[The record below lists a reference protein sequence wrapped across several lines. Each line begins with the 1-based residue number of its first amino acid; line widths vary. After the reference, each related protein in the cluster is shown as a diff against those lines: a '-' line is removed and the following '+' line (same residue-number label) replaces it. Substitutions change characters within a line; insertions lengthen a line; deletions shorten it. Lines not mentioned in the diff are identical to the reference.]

1 MQWQA
6 LFPISEKECCGVNEK
21 IVIITGGSSGYG
33 FALAEEFKRKG
44 YRVIITARNEER
56 LLKAK
61 EECGADD
68 AYVMDVT
75 RYEDWVL
82 LKEFAVRK
90 YGKIDVMINNAGGGV
105 AIQDV
110 DEFSQKQ
117 IDETVALNLTS
128 VIYSGN
134 VMGALMKEQRD
145 GVIINISSVCAK
157 HCWNKWSVY
166 AAAKAGVLNFSKG
179 LYVELRPY
187 GIRVTCVIP
196 AAAKTGFQSAA
207 GIAEETAVLSPADVA
222 KSVLYAA
229 ELPKTAV
236 IEELTVWGTSQEVNP
251 L

>member
-1 MQWQA
+1 M
-6 LFPISEKECCGVNEK
+6 NEK
-21 IVIITGGSSGYG
+21 IAVITGGSSGYG
-33 FALAEEFKRKG
+33 FTMAEEFKKKG
-44 YRVIITARNEER
+44 YKVVITARNEEC
-56 LLKAK
+56 LLQAK
-61 EECGADD
+61 EKCGADD

-75 RYEDWVL
+75 RYEDWIS
-82 LKEFAVRK
+82 LKEFVVGK

-128 VIYSGN
+128 VIYSSN
-134 VMGALMKEQRD
+134 VIGALMKGQRD
-145 GVIINISSVCAK
+145 GVIINVSSVCAK

-187 GIRVTCVIP
+187 GVRVTCIVP
-196 AAAKTGFQSAA
+196 AAARTGFQSSA

-222 KSVLYAA
+222 KSALYAA

-236 IEELTVWGTSQEVNP
+236 IEELTIWGTSQEVNP